1 MLLRKRFVPAYL
13 LSLAVGF
20 CFGELLEFRIGVLP
34 KTLPFRVAY
43 FAVSYLV
50 ICFGVALFNHCKILF
65 VPTELFLREV
75 SAITGVTYA
84 RIKVPFDLRCL
95 VVTALLA
102 GIWGAFWMAWGAGT
116 VLAALIKEKV
126 IGQMNRFLDQKAA
139 FKSLLEKYAELEAL
153 QKRIHDRIKAILGIE
168 IRVSLVEPKSLE
180 RFTGKAQRVVD
191 LRQK

>member
-95 VVTALLA
+95 VVTALLE

-139 FKSLLEKYAELEAL
+139 FKSLLEKYA
-153 QKRIHDRIKAILGIE
+153 
-168 IRVSLVEPKSLE
+168 
-180 RFTGKAQRVVD
+180 
-191 LRQK
+191 

>member
-95 VVTALLA
+95 VCQEAAFRLYSGLEMAVEEMRALLY
-102 GIWGAFWMAWGAGT
+102 T
-116 VLAALIKEKV
+116 
-126 IGQMNRFLDQKAA
+126 
-139 FKSLLEKYAELEAL
+139 
-153 QKRIHDRIKAILGIE
+153 
-168 IRVSLVEPKSLE
+168 
-180 RFTGKAQRVVD
+180 
-191 LRQK
+191 